1 MLQADRRAVRKVD
14 RTAVRKVD
22 RTAVRKV
29 DPMEGLRVGRKEG
42 FQVRPLKVQTVV
54 HLGVRKADLRV
65 DQMGAQMGAQMGGPM
80 EVGLQVF
87 LLLPFHRGPRSLL
100 RFRRLVVWRPVIPI
114 PPCRQRPHQ
123 ACPQVGRL
131 LALLVLFL
139 QRFSVSPR

>member
-1 MLQADRRAVRKVD
+1 
-14 RTAVRKVD
+14 
-22 RTAVRKV
+22 
-29 DPMEGLRVGRKEG
+29 MEGLRVGRKEG
-42 FQVRPLKVQTVV
+42 FQVRPLKVQTVA

-65 DQMGAQMGAQMGGPM
+65 DQMGGPM

>member
-1 MLQADRRAVRKVD
+1 M
-14 RTAVRKVD
+14 
-22 RTAVRKV
+22 
-29 DPMEGLRVGRKEG
+29 DPMEGLRVGKKEG
-42 FQVRPLKVQTVV
+42 LQVRPLKVQMVD
-54 HLGVRKADLRV
+54 HLAVRKADLRV
-65 DQMGAQMGAQMGGPM
+65 DQMGAQMGGPM